1 MKNIILI
8 LAIMAS
14 TFSELDGSILRDTS
28 NPPLIDKGSE
38 LTYAEF
44 DGNFVKQYNA
54 IQDIVSGANVEAYDA
69 GATYDAY
76 STDVYE
82 QYCGYDS
89 RIWKATYNGS
99 PSSFSGQTPAE
110 GSYWTQV
117 SLAQLLPNIMSLAE
131 LAYATNA
138 RRGMCAQYCTEW
150 QAFTQQNIFTAP
162 VDITGL
168 PTPGAGKVIV
178 LKYIMYALDAGGTA
192 YDFGAMTAMKLAFST
207 TPSLPLATIA
217 QAYTNSATDIL
228 RYYSIID
235 GGLALVANDKIVL
248 TAGADATQ
256 GNGTY
261 YLKFIYQI
269 EDAPF

>member
-14 TFSELDGSILRDTS
+14 SFSELDGSILRDTS

-38 LTYAEF
+38 LTYGEF

-54 IQDIVSGANVEAYDA
+54 IQSIVDGSNVEAYDPA
-69 GATYDAY
+69 ATYDQY

-117 SLAQLLPNIMSLAE
+117 SLAQLLPNIMALAD
-131 LAYATNA
+131 LSYATAA
-138 RRGMCAQYCTEW
+138 RRGCCPQFCTAW
-150 QAFTQQNIFTAP
+150 QSFTNKDLNSNP
-162 VDITGL
+162 VDITDL
-168 PTPGAGKVIV
+168 AAPGAGKIIV
-178 LKYIMYALDAGGTA
+178 PKFIMFALDYNSVAYNFSAFTGINLIYAGHAAGLLGTIPGFQINGTA
-192 YDFGAMTAMKLAFST
+192 DIYTVQPITSSSTAVYVNTKMQLY
-207 TPSLPLATIA
+207 AT
-217 QAYTNSATDIL
+217 
-228 RYYSIID
+228 
-235 GGLALVANDKIVL
+235 
-248 TAGADATQ
+248 ADATV
-256 GNGTY
+256 GNSTY
-261 YLKFIYQI
+261 YIKVIYQI

>member
-38 LTYAEF
+38 LTYGEF

-54 IQDIVSGANVEAYDA
+54 IQSIVDGSNVEAYDPA
-69 GATYDAY
+69 ATYDQY

-117 SLAQLLPNIMSLAE
+117 SLAQLLPNVLMLAD
-131 LAYATNA
+131 LVNVTNA
-138 RRGMCAQYCTEW
+138 RRGMCPQYCTEW
-150 QAFTQQNIFTAP
+150 QSTTSKTLNSVAL
-162 VDITGL
+162 DITGL
-168 PTPGAGKVIV
+168 EAPGAGKIIV
-178 LKYIMYALDAGGTA
+178 PKFILTALDAG
-192 YDFGAMTAMKLAFST
+192 T
-207 TPSLPLATIA
+207 TPYDYVGNLRLVYSTDPSNGFSVGSSSLI
-217 QAYTNSATDIL
+217 NSATDV
-228 RYYSIID
+228 YSLTPV
-235 GGLALVANDKIVL
+235 GLAYVVNDKMQIRI
-248 TAGADATQ
+248 TTTDATV
-256 GNGTY
+256 GNGVFWY
-261 YLKFIYQI
+261 KVIYQI